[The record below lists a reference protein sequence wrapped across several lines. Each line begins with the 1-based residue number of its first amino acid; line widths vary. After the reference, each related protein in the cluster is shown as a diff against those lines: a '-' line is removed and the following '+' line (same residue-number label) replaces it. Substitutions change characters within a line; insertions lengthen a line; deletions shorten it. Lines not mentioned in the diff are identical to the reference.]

1 MQSTLK
7 RTSLWTVLLTL
18 VVSLPAAAKEV
29 AGVAFPDTVSVAGK
43 ELKLNGAGVR
53 KKLVFNVYA
62 AGLYLQTPAS
72 DSAQVIQSDQIK
84 RVRMSMLRDLDKK
97 TITEAIVD
105 GFKKNAK
112 GQLPALQER
121 LDKLAAALPDV
132 KKGDELLLTYVP
144 GQGTTVESKSGQ
156 KMSLEGK
163 DFADA
168 LFSVWLGGSPVDGGL
183 KEGMLGKD

>member
-1 MQSTLK
+1 MKSTSK
-7 RTSLWTVLLTL
+7 STSVWAVLLTL
-18 VVSLPAAAKEV
+18 VLSLPAAAKEV
-29 AGVAFPDTVSVAGK
+29 AGVTFADTLSVGGK

-62 AGLYLQTPAS
+62 AGLYLETPAREAS
-72 DSAQVIQSDQIK
+72 QAIQTDQVK

-112 GQLPALQER
+112 AQLPALQAR

-156 KMSLEGK
+156 KMTIEGK
-163 DFADA
+163 DFSDA
-168 LFSVWLGGSPVDGGL
+168 LFSVWLGASPVDGGL
-183 KEGMLGKD
+183 KDGMLGKE